1 MRIVYMGTP
10 DFAVGALEALI
21 GAGRTIAAVV
31 TQPDKRSGR
40 KQQVSESPVKQCA
53 KRHGLLVLQP
63 QRAKDAAFIEDLR
76 TLAPDVIV
84 VAAYGQ
90 ILPAA
95 LLAIPQYG
103 CLNIHASL
111 LPAYRGAA
119 PIQWSIL
126 DGQKETGVTI
136 MRMNEGLDT
145 GDMMLQEKIP
155 ITETETG
162 GSLHDKLSAAGAR
175 LIVEALQQI
184 EAGQAVYTP
193 QPAESTTAYAAM
205 LRKEMG
211 NIDWTQPAGKIAL
224 AVRAFDPWPG
234 SYTRYQGKTLKI
246 WRVRV
251 TENTDDLPAGTVF
264 AVDKTQFCV
273 ACGQGALAVEE
284 LQAEGKKRM
293 PAADFLRGN
302 GLSAGD
308 RLGEA

>member
-21 GAGRTIAAVV
+21 GAGHEIPAVV

-53 KRHGLLVLQP
+53 GRHGLLVLQP
-63 QRAKDAAFIEDLR
+63 QRARDADFIEDLR
-76 TLAPDVIV
+76 ALAPDVIV

-90 ILPAA
+90 ILPAS

-184 EAGQAVYTP
+184 EEGQAVYTP

-251 TENTDDLPAGTVF
+251 TKNTENLPAGTVF
-264 AVDKTQFCV
+264 AVEKTQFCV
-273 ACGQGALAVEE
+273 ACGEDALAVEE

-293 PAADFLRGN
+293 AAADFLRGN
-302 GLSAGD
+302 ALSAGD